1 MAQQLDLTQE
11 LVHPDSEVQSS
22 LHGENHIDPQNL
34 RYFLG
39 KVYLEMIRQDKFVE
53 YLCLRDIKLKEETK
67 LPRIIQALRSLIPL
81 LWLIVIVV
89 VIIPLI
95 GQIVIAK
102 AFQTPDSVS
111 SESTTT
117 LVQTAGTYASTNEPQ
132 KINWDRVDY
141 EIKLS
146 MKKAHKVAEDYA
158 EKELEIWKESLVER
172 VDNNFLNW
180 YFGYFNQKQ
189 LEYQSLFAGLSGG
202 VNHWLNPDSPTAEEK
217 IAESVTI
224 SFQTEFA
231 KRVIVPTISQ
241 LRLESITD
249 RTAKVYMNE
258 LNTNISQIP
267 TQLKI
272 PKGDWNRYLEDTS
285 INFADVEGKMLN
297 LPLKELVTGGAY
309 VAIKPIILPLVPKV
323 GSAVVA
329 KLAGKAGAKLAAK
342 TGKVLAGQ
350 IGGTMLDCTV
360 GVGILIWDIWE
371 TNHTANIEKPILRQN
386 LVEYLDVVKDSILT
400 NPEHGI
406 MGIIDQIDQSILD
419 SIQLARRVSYNHFN

>member
-1 MAQQLDLTQE
+1 MAQQF
-11 LVHPDSEVQSS
+11 
-22 LHGENHIDPQNL
+22 IPQKL
-34 RYFLG
+34 RDFPARL
-39 KVYLEMIRQDKFVE
+39 YLEMSRQDQLAE
-53 YLCLRDIKLKEETK
+53 YLFLRGIKLKEETI
-67 LPRIIQALRSLIPL
+67 LPRIIQVLRFFIPW
-81 LWLIVIVV
+81 LWLTVIVV
-89 VIIPLI
+89 VIVPLI
-95 GQIVIAK
+95 GQIVISQ
-102 AFQTPDSVS
+102 AFQTPDSVP

-117 LVQTAGTYASTNEPQ
+117 LVRTAGAYASTNEPQ

-158 EKELEIWKESLVER
+158 EKDLEIWKQSLVER

-202 VNHWLNPDSPTAEEK
+202 VNHWLNPDSPTAEER
-217 IAESVTI
+217 IAESLTI

-231 KRVIVPTISQ
+231 KRVLVPNISQ

-272 PKGDWNRYLEDTS
+272 PKGDWNRYLEETS
-285 INFADVEGKMLN
+285 INFADVEAKRVN

-309 VAIKPIILPLVPKV
+309 VVAIKPIILPLVPKV

-329 KLAGKAGAKLAAK
+329 KLGGKAGAKLAAK
-342 TGKVLAGQ
+342 TGKVLAEK

-406 MGIIDQIDQSILD
+406 MGIIDQIDRSILD
-419 SIQLARRVSYNHFN
+419 SIQLARTASYNHFN